1 MSKPKIL
8 EQIENA
14 GGVFIATKDTTTY
27 QEIKNAWDSG
37 KDIIVVFNSD
47 IYMLTEIPTGSNTI
61 KFYYRD
67 FRNIGYS
74 TTNTKYLTL
83 TSANVWSSSAIIEQP
98 TEIITPITGNGDTPI
113 SASTRYL
120 RPILIS
126 TNEPTA
132 SDGNIGDIWIQYE
145 GG

>member
-14 GGVFIATKDTTTY
+14 GGVFIATKDITTY
-27 QEIKNAWDSG
+27 KEIKDAWDSG

-67 FRNIGYS
+67 FRNRGYS
-74 TTNTKYLTL
+74 TTSTKYLTL
-83 TSANVWSSSAIIEQP
+83 TSTNTWSPSVTVEQP
-98 TEIITPITGNGDTPI
+98 TGITTPMTWNGTTPIT
-113 SASTRYL
+113 ASVKYL

-126 TNEPTA
+126 TAEPTA
-132 SDGNIGDIWIQYE
+132 SDGNIGDIWIQYDAD
-145 GG
+145 

>member
-1 MSKPKIL
+1 MSKPKLI

-14 GGVFIATKDTTTY
+14 GGVFIATKDITTY
-27 QEIKNAWDSG
+27 KEIKDAWDSG

-67 FRNIGYS
+67 FRNRGYS

-83 TSANVWSSSAIIEQP
+83 TSTNVWSPSVIVEQP
-98 TEIITPITGNGDTPI
+98 TGITTPMTWNGVTPIT
-113 SASTRYL
+113 ASVKYL
-120 RPILIS
+120 RPILVS

-132 SDGNIGDIWIQYE
+132 SDGDIGDIWIQYE
-145 GG
+145 D

>member
-8 EQIENA
+8 EQIDNA
-14 GGVFIATKDTTTY
+14 GGVFIATKGTTTY
-27 QEIKNAWDSG
+27 QEIKNAWDGG

-47 IYMLTEIPTGSNTI
+47 IYMLTEIPTGNNTL

-67 FRNIGYS
+67 FRNRGYS

-83 TSANVWSSSAIIEQP
+83 TSANVWSSSAVVEQP
-98 TEIITPITGNGDTPI
+98 TGITAPISWNSITPI
-113 SASTRYL
+113 STSVKYL

-126 TNEPTA
+126 TSEPTA
-132 SDGNIGDIWIQYE
+132 SDGNVGDIWIQYE
-145 GG
+145 A

>member
-1 MSKPKIL
+1 MSKPKLI

-14 GGVFIATKDTTTY
+14 GGVFIATKDITTY
-27 QEIKNAWDSG
+27 KEIKDAWDRG

-67 FRNIGYS
+67 FRNRGYS

-83 TSANVWSSSAIIEQP
+83 TSTNTWSPSVTVEQP
-98 TEIITPITGNGDTPI
+98 TGITTPMTWNGTTPIT
-113 SASTRYL
+113 ASVKYL

-126 TNEPTA
+126 TAEPTA
-132 SDGNIGDIWIQYE
+132 SDGNIGDIWIQYDTN
-145 GG
+145 

>member
-1 MSKPKIL
+1 MSKPKLI

-14 GGVFIATKDTTTY
+14 GGVFIATKDITTY
-27 QEIKNAWDSG
+27 KEIKDAWDSG

-67 FRNIGYS
+67 FRNRGYS

-83 TSANVWSSSAIIEQP
+83 TSTNTWSPSVTVEQP
-98 TEIITPITGNGDTPI
+98 TGITTPMTWNGTTPIT
-113 SASTRYL
+113 ASVKYL

-126 TNEPTA
+126 TAEPTA
-132 SDGNIGDIWIQYE
+132 SDGNIGDIWIQYDAD
-145 GG
+145 

>member
-1 MSKPKIL
+1 MSKPKLI

-14 GGVFIATKDTTTY
+14 GGVFIATKDITTY
-27 QEIKNAWDSG
+27 KEIKDAWDSG

-67 FRNIGYS
+67 FRNRGYS

-83 TSANVWSSSAIIEQP
+83 TSTNTWSPSVTVEQP
-98 TEIITPITGNGDTPI
+98 TGITTPMTWNGTTPIT
-113 SASTRYL
+113 ASVKYL

-126 TNEPTA
+126 TSEPTA
-132 SDGNIGDIWIQYE
+132 SVGNIGDIWIQYE
-145 GG
+145 D

>member
-1 MSKPKIL
+1 MSKPKLI

-27 QEIKNAWDSG
+27 QEIKDAWDSG

-67 FRNIGYS
+67 FRNRGYS

-83 TSANVWSSSAIIEQP
+83 TSTNVWSPSVRVEQP
-98 TEIITPITGNGDTPI
+98 TGITTPMTWNGVTPIT
-113 SASTRYL
+113 ASVKYL
-120 RPILIS
+120 RPILVS

-132 SDGNIGDIWIQYE
+132 SDGDIGDIWIQYE
-145 GG
+145 GE

>member
-1 MSKPKIL
+1 MSKPKIF
-8 EQIENA
+8 EQMENA
-14 GGVFIATKDTTTY
+14 GGVFIATKGTTTY
-27 QEIKNAWDSG
+27 EEIKNAWDGG
-37 KDIIVVFNSD
+37 KDVIVVFNSD

-67 FRNIGYS
+67 FRNRGYS
-74 TTNTKYLTL
+74 TTSTKYLTL
-83 TSANVWSSSAIIEQP
+83 TSDNIWSSLVMVEQP
-98 TEIITPITGNGDTPI
+98 AQLSKPITGNGDTPI

-126 TNEPTA
+126 TAEPTA

-145 GG
+145 G

>member
-8 EQIENA
+8 EQIDNA
-14 GGVFIATKDTTTY
+14 GGVFIATKGTTTY
-27 QEIKNAWDSG
+27 QEIKNAWDGG

-47 IYMLTEIPTGSNTI
+47 IYMLTEIPTGSNTL

-67 FRNIGYS
+67 FRNRGYS

-83 TSANVWSSSAIIEQP
+83 TSANVWSSSAVVEQP
-98 TEIITPITGNGDTPI
+98 TGITAPISWNSITPI
-113 SASTRYL
+113 STSVKYL

-126 TNEPTA
+126 TSEPTA
-132 SDGNIGDIWIQYE
+132 SDGNVGDIWIQYE
-145 GG
+145 A

>member
-1 MSKPKIL
+1 MSKPKLI

-14 GGVFIATKDTTTY
+14 GGVFIATKDITTY
-27 QEIKNAWDSG
+27 KEIKDAWDSG

-67 FRNIGYS
+67 FRNRGYS

-83 TSANVWSSSAIIEQP
+83 TSTNTWSPSVTVEQP
-98 TEIITPITGNGDTPI
+98 TGITTPMTWNGTTPI
-113 SASTRYL
+113 SASVKYL

-126 TNEPTA
+126 TAEPTA
-132 SDGNIGDIWIQYE
+132 SDGNVGDIWIQYNAD
-145 GG
+145 

>member
-1 MSKPKIL
+1 MSKPKLI

-14 GGVFIATKDTTTY
+14 GGVFIASKDITTY
-27 QEIKNAWDSG
+27 KEIKDAWDSG

-67 FRNIGYS
+67 FRNRGYS
-74 TTNTKYLTL
+74 TTSTKYLTL
-83 TSANVWSSSAIIEQP
+83 TSTNTWSPSVTVEQP
-98 TEIITPITGNGDTPI
+98 TGITTPMTWNGTTPIT
-113 SASTRYL
+113 ASVKYL

-126 TNEPTA
+126 TAEPTA
-132 SDGNIGDIWIQYE
+132 SDGSIGDIWIQYDAD
-145 GG
+145 

>member
-1 MSKPKIL
+1 MSKPKLI

-14 GGVFIATKDTTTY
+14 GGVFIATKDITTY
-27 QEIKNAWDSG
+27 KEIKDAWDNG

-67 FRNIGYS
+67 FRNRGYS
-74 TTNTKYLTL
+74 TTSTKYLTL
-83 TSANVWSSSAIIEQP
+83 TSTNTWSPSVTVEQP
-98 TEIITPITGNGDTPI
+98 TGITTPMTWNGTTPIT
-113 SASTRYL
+113 ASVKYL

-126 TNEPTA
+126 TAEPTA
-132 SDGNIGDIWIQYE
+132 SDGNIGDIWIQYDAN
-145 GG
+145 

>member
-8 EQIENA
+8 EQIDNA
-14 GGVFIATKDTTTY
+14 GGVFVATKDTTTY

-47 IYMLTEIPTGSNTI
+47 IYMLTEIPTGSNTL

-67 FRNIGYS
+67 FRNRGYS

-83 TSANVWSSSAIIEQP
+83 TPANAWSSSATVEQP
-98 TEIITPITGNGDTPI
+98 AQLSGPITGNGDTPI

-132 SDGNIGDIWIQYE
+132 SDGNVGDIWIQYE
-145 GG
+145 G

>member
-14 GGVFIATKDTTTY
+14 GGIFVATKGTTTY

-47 IYMLTEIPTGSNTI
+47 IYMLTEIPTGSNTL

-67 FRNIGYS
+67 FRNRGYS

-83 TSANVWSSSAIIEQP
+83 TSANVWSSSAIVEQP
-98 TEIITPITGNGDTPI
+98 TGITTPMTWNGTTPIT
-113 SASTRYL
+113 ASVKYL

-126 TNEPTA
+126 TAEPTA
-132 SDGNIGDIWIQYE
+132 SDGSIGDIWIQYE
-145 GG
+145 G

>member
-8 EQIENA
+8 EQIDNA
-14 GGVFIATKDTTTY
+14 GGVFVATKDTTTY

-47 IYMLTEIPTGSNTI
+47 IYMLTEIPTGSNTL

-67 FRNIGYS
+67 FRNRGYS

-83 TSANVWSSSAIIEQP
+83 TPANAWSSSATVEQP
-98 TEIITPITGNGDTPI
+98 AQLSRPITGKGDTPI

-126 TNEPTA
+126 TNKPTA
-132 SDGNIGDIWIQYE
+132 SDGNVGDIWIQYE
-145 GG
+145 G

>member
-8 EQIENA
+8 EQIDNA
-14 GGVFIATKDTTTY
+14 GGVFIATKGTTTY
-27 QEIKNAWDSG
+27 QEIKNAWDGG

-47 IYMLTEIPTGSNTI
+47 IYMLTEIPTGSNTL

-67 FRNIGYS
+67 FRNRGYS

-83 TSANVWSSSAIIEQP
+83 TSANVWSPSVIVEQP
-98 TEIITPITGNGDTPI
+98 TGITTPITWNGTTPI
-113 SASTRYL
+113 STSVKYL

-126 TNEPTA
+126 TTEPTV

-145 GG
+145 AD

>member
-1 MSKPKIL
+1 MAKPKIL

-67 FRNIGYS
+67 FHNRGYS
-74 TTNTKYLTL
+74 TTSTKYLTL
-83 TSANVWSSSAIIEQP
+83 TSDNVWSSSAVIEQP
-98 TEIITPITGNGDTPI
+98 TQTAEPISGNGETPI

-126 TNEPTA
+126 TAEPTA

-145 GG
+145 GE

>member
-8 EQIENA
+8 EQIDNA
-14 GGVFIATKDTTTY
+14 GGVFVATKDTTTY

-47 IYMLTEIPTGSNTI
+47 IYMLTEIPTGSNTL

-67 FRNIGYS
+67 FRNRGYS

-83 TSANVWSSSAIIEQP
+83 TPANAWSSSATVEQP
-98 TEIITPITGNGDTPI
+98 AQLSGPITGNGDTPI

-132 SDGNIGDIWIQYE
+132 SNGQIGDIWIQYE
-145 GG
+145 G

>member
-8 EQIENA
+8 EQIDNA
-14 GGVFIATKDTTTY
+14 GGVFIATKGTTTY
-27 QEIKNAWDSG
+27 QEIKNAWDGG

-47 IYMLTEIPTGSNTI
+47 IYMLTEIPTGSNTL

-67 FRNIGYS
+67 FRNRGYS

-83 TSANVWSSSAIIEQP
+83 TSANVWSSSAVVEQP
-98 TEIITPITGNGDTPI
+98 TGITAPISWNSITPI
-113 SASTRYL
+113 STSVKYL

-126 TNEPTA
+126 TAEPTA
-132 SDGNIGDIWIQYE
+132 SDGQIGDIWIQYE
-145 GG
+145 D

>member
-1 MSKPKIL
+1 MSKPKLI

-14 GGVFIATKDTTTY
+14 GGVFIATKDITTY
-27 QEIKNAWDSG
+27 KEIKDAWDSG

-67 FRNIGYS
+67 FRNRGYS
-74 TTNTKYLTL
+74 TTSTKYLTL
-83 TSANVWSSSAIIEQP
+83 TSTNTWSPSVTVEQP
-98 TEIITPITGNGDTPI
+98 TGITTPMTWNGTTPIT
-113 SASTRYL
+113 ASVKYL

-126 TNEPTA
+126 TAEPTA
-132 SDGNIGDIWIQYE
+132 SDGNVGDIWIQYE
-145 GG
+145 S

>member
-1 MSKPKIL
+1 MSKPKLI

-14 GGVFIATKDTTTY
+14 GGVFIATKDITTY
-27 QEIKNAWDSG
+27 KEIKDAWDSG

-67 FRNIGYS
+67 FRNRGYS
-74 TTNTKYLTL
+74 TTSTKYLTL
-83 TSANVWSSSAIIEQP
+83 TSTNTWSPSVTVEQP
-98 TEIITPITGNGDTPI
+98 TGITTPITWNGTTPI
-113 SASTRYL
+113 TASVKYL

-126 TNEPTA
+126 TAEPTA
-132 SDGNIGDIWIQYE
+132 SDGSVGDIWIQYE
-145 GG
+145 D

>member
-1 MSKPKIL
+1 MSKPKLI

-14 GGVFIATKDTTTY
+14 GGIFVATKGTTTY

-47 IYMLTEIPTGSNTI
+47 IYMLTEIPTGSNTL

-67 FRNIGYS
+67 FRNRGYS

-83 TSANVWSSSAIIEQP
+83 TSANVWSSSAIVEQP
-98 TEIITPITGNGDTPI
+98 TGITTPMTWNGVTPIT
-113 SASTRYL
+113 ASVKYL
-120 RPILIS
+120 RPILVS

-132 SDGNIGDIWIQYE
+132 SDGDIGDIWIQYE
-145 GG
+145 D

>member
-1 MSKPKIL
+1 MSKPKLI

-14 GGVFIATKDTTTY
+14 GGIFIATKGTTTY

-37 KDIIVVFNSD
+37 KDVIVVFNSD

-67 FRNIGYS
+67 FRNRGYS

-83 TSANVWSSSAIIEQP
+83 TSANVWSPSVIVEQP
-98 TEIITPITGNGDTPI
+98 KGITTPMTWNGVTPIT
-113 SASTRYL
+113 ASVKYL
-120 RPILIS
+120 RPILVS
-126 TNEPTA
+126 TNEPTV
-132 SDGNIGDIWIQYE
+132 SDGDIGDIWIQYE
-145 GG
+145 GE

>member
-1 MSKPKIL
+1 MSKPKLI

-14 GGVFIATKDTTTY
+14 GGVFIATKDITTY
-27 QEIKNAWDSG
+27 KEIKDAWDSG

-67 FRNIGYS
+67 FRNRGYS

-83 TSANVWSSSAIIEQP
+83 TSTNTWSPSVIVEQP
-98 TEIITPITGNGDTPI
+98 TGITTPMTWNGTTPIT
-113 SASTRYL
+113 ASVKYL

-126 TNEPTA
+126 TAEPTA
-132 SDGNIGDIWIQYE
+132 SDGNIGDIWIQYDTN
-145 GG
+145 

>member
-8 EQIENA
+8 EQIDNA
-14 GGVFIATKDTTTY
+14 GGVFVATKDTTTY

-47 IYMLTEIPTGSNTI
+47 IYMLTEIPTGSNTL

-67 FRNIGYS
+67 FRNKGYS

-83 TSANVWSSSAIIEQP
+83 TPTNAWSSSATVEQP
-98 TEIITPITGNGDTPI
+98 AQLSRPITGNGDTPI

-126 TNEPTA
+126 TAEPTA
-132 SDGNIGDIWIQYE
+132 SNGQIGDIWIQYE
-145 GG
+145 G

>member
-1 MSKPKIL
+1 MSKPKLI

-14 GGVFIATKDTTTY
+14 GGVFIATKDITTY
-27 QEIKNAWDSG
+27 KEIKDAWDSG

-67 FRNIGYS
+67 FRNRGYS

-83 TSANVWSSSAIIEQP
+83 TSTNTWSPSVTVEQP
-98 TEIITPITGNGDTPI
+98 TGITTPMTWNGTTPIT
-113 SASTRYL
+113 ASVKYL

-126 TNEPTA
+126 TAEPTA
-132 SDGNIGDIWIQYE
+132 SDGNIGNIWIQYDAD
-145 GG
+145 

>member
-8 EQIENA
+8 EQIDNA
-14 GGVFIATKDTTTY
+14 GGVFVATKDTTTY

-47 IYMLTEIPTGSNTI
+47 IYMLTEIPTGSNTL

-67 FRNIGYS
+67 FRNRGYS

-83 TSANVWSSSAIIEQP
+83 TPANAWSSSATVEQP
-98 TEIITPITGNGDTPI
+98 AQLSRPITGKGDTPI

-132 SDGNIGDIWIQYE
+132 SDGNVGDIWIQYE
-145 GG
+145 AE

>member
-1 MSKPKIL
+1 MSKPKLI

-14 GGVFIATKDTTTY
+14 SGVFIATKDTTTY

-37 KDIIVVFNSD
+37 KDVIVVFDSD

-67 FRNIGYS
+67 FRNRGYS

-83 TSANVWSSSAIIEQP
+83 TSANAWSSSAIVEQP
-98 TEIITPITGNGDTPI
+98 TQLGKPITGNGDTPI

-126 TNEPTA
+126 TAEPTA

-145 GG
+145 D

>member
-8 EQIENA
+8 EQIDNA
-14 GGVFIATKDTTTY
+14 GGVFIATKGTTTY
-27 QEIKNAWDSG
+27 QEIKNAWDGG

-47 IYMLTEIPTGSNTI
+47 IYMLTEIPTGSNTL

-67 FRNIGYS
+67 FRNRGYS

-83 TSANVWSSSAIIEQP
+83 TSANVWSSSAVVEQP
-98 TEIITPITGNGDTPI
+98 TGITAPISWNSITPI
-113 SASTRYL
+113 STSVKYL

-126 TNEPTA
+126 TSEPTA
-132 SDGNIGDIWIQYE
+132 SDGQIGDIWIQYE
-145 GG
+145 A

>member
-1 MSKPKIL
+1 MSKPKLI

-27 QEIKNAWDSG
+27 QEIKDAWDSG
-37 KDIIVVFNSD
+37 KDVIVVFNSD
-47 IYMLTEIPTGSNTI
+47 IYMLTEIPTGSNTL

-67 FRNIGYS
+67 FRNRGYS

-83 TSANVWSSSAIIEQP
+83 TSDNVWSSSAVIEQP
-98 TEIITPITGNGDTPI
+98 TQMAGPITGNDETPI
-113 SASTRYL
+113 SVSVRYL

-126 TNEPTA
+126 IAEPTA

-145 GG
+145 E

>member
-1 MSKPKIL
+1 MSKPKLI

-14 GGVFIATKDTTTY
+14 GGVFIATKDITTY
-27 QEIKNAWDSG
+27 KEIKDAWDSG

-67 FRNIGYS
+67 FRNRGYS
-74 TTNTKYLTL
+74 TTSTKYLTL
-83 TSANVWSSSAIIEQP
+83 TSTNTWSPSVTVEQP
-98 TEIITPITGNGDTPI
+98 TGITTPMTWNGTTPIT
-113 SASTRYL
+113 ASVKYL

-132 SDGNIGDIWIQYE
+132 SDGDIGDIWIQYDAN
-145 GG
+145 

>member
-1 MSKPKIL
+1 MSKPKLI

-14 GGVFIATKDTTTY
+14 GGVFIATKDITTY
-27 QEIKNAWDSG
+27 KEIKDAWDSG

-67 FRNIGYS
+67 FRNRGYS

-83 TSANVWSSSAIIEQP
+83 TSTNTWSPSVTVEQP
-98 TEIITPITGNGDTPI
+98 TGITTPMTWNGTTPIT
-113 SASTRYL
+113 ASVKYL

-126 TNEPTA
+126 TAEPTA
-132 SDGNIGDIWIQYE
+132 SDGSIGDIWIQYE
-145 GG
+145 D

>member
-1 MSKPKIL
+1 MSKPKLI

-14 GGVFIATKDTTTY
+14 GGVFIATKDITTY
-27 QEIKNAWDSG
+27 KEIKDAWDSG

-67 FRNIGYS
+67 FHNRGYS
-74 TTNTKYLTL
+74 TTSTKYLTL
-83 TSANVWSSSAIIEQP
+83 TSTNTWSPSVTVEQP
-98 TEIITPITGNGDTPI
+98 TGITTPMTWNGTTPIT
-113 SASTRYL
+113 ASVKYL

-126 TNEPTA
+126 TAEPTA
-132 SDGNIGDIWIQYE
+132 SDGSIGDIWIQYE
-145 GG
+145 S

>member
-8 EQIENA
+8 EKIDNA
-14 GGVFIATKDTTTY
+14 GGVFIATKGATTY

-67 FRNIGYS
+67 FRNRGYS

-83 TSANVWSSSAIIEQP
+83 TSANVWSTSVIVEQP
-98 TEIITPITGNGDTPI
+98 KGITTPMTWDNVTPI
-113 SASTRYL
+113 SASVKYL

-126 TNEPTA
+126 TTEPTV

-145 GG
+145 DE